1 MASANTTSAKNGR
14 ATSKDVSIED
24 LANQIEVLK
33 ADISGLT
40 STIADYTKAKGAE
53 ASATAKTKAK
63 EAVETGREKA
73 LEAQLH
79 AEDFV
84 RTQPATALGLA
95 AGLGFLVG
103 IFTARR

>member
-1 MASANTTSAKNGR
+1 MASVSTTKAENSPGK
-14 ATSKDVSIED
+14 SKDVSIED
-24 LANQIEVLK
+24 LSNQIEVLK

-40 STIADYTKAKGAE
+40 STIANYTKAKSAE
-53 ASATAKTKAK
+53 ASATAKVKAR
-63 EAVETGREKA
+63 EAVDAGHEKV

-95 AGLGFLVG
+95 AGLGFLIG
-103 IFTARR
+103 MFTARR

>member
-1 MASANTTSAKNGR
+1 MASVSTTSTKNGR
-14 ATSKDVSIED
+14 ASSKDVSIDD

-33 ADISGLT
+33 SDISGLT
-40 STIADYTKAKGAE
+40 STIAEYTKAKGAE
-53 ASATAKTKAK
+53 ASTTAKLKAK
-63 EAVETGREKA
+63 EAVDTGREKA

-103 IFTARR
+103 MFTARR